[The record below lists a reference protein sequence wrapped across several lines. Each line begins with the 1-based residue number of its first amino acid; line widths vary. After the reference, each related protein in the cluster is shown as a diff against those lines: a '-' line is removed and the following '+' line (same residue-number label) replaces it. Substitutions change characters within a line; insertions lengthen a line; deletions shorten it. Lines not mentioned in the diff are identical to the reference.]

1 MFNYER
7 TLDVLRDF
15 KHFNSKKRRKII
27 ANLFFDDDFIEWLF
41 QPSDIPNLAEIVGD
55 FYVEFTKPQCMQA
68 MIDCIDYNGIHEFD
82 RSIATF
88 LTTVAN
94 IAIQNNNDV
103 LKELEIARRSG
114 DISRKESNSA
124 VAKIDSI
131 NGLVATLLKRSR
143 KIIKRDAVRLSR
155 ESRLPRYITISAL
168 TSIPD
173 PKYIDNFKIGYY
185 LNNLF
190 STIYND
196 VERNGEFEDTVKW
209 RVFFKEIFGK
219 ENVVE
224 VATFIL
230 LEGVHRVNKYE
241 NSRDVK
247 ECWDTLTTF
256 ALNELND
263 APTQL
268 RNQMIELYIKRL
280 DKMFS
285 NKAFDLRVNLLKI
298 NDDLFPK
305 LAGTINKYADKIV
318 KILDK

>member
-7 TLDVLRDF
+7 ALDVLRDF
-15 KHFNSKKRRKII
+15 KRFSRKKRRKVI
-27 ANLFFDDDFIEWLF
+27 ANLFFDDDFMEWLF
-41 QPSDIPNLAEIVGD
+41 QPEDIPNLAEVVGD
-55 FYVEFTKPQCMQA
+55 FYAEFTKPQTMQA
-68 MIDCIDYNGIHEFD
+68 MIDCIDYEGIHEFD
-82 RSIATF
+82 RCHATF

-103 LKELEIARRSG
+103 LEELEIARKAG
-114 DISRKESNSA
+114 DISRKSSNEA
-124 VAKIDSI
+124 VDRIDDI
-131 NGLVATLLKRSR
+131 NGIVATLLKRSR
-143 KIIKRDAVRLSR
+143 KIIKRDAVKLSR
-155 ESRLPRYITISAL
+155 DSRLPRYITISAL

-173 PKYIDNFKIGYY
+173 PKYIDTFKIGYY

-190 STIYND
+190 TTIYSD
-196 VERNGEFEDTVKW
+196 VEENGEFEEGVKW

-230 LEGVHRVNKYE
+230 LEGVHRINKYD

-247 ECWDTLTTF
+247 ECWDTLTMF

-285 NKAFDLRVNLLKI
+285 NKAFDLRVNLLKLD
-298 NDDLFPK
+298 DDLFPK
-305 LAGTINKYADKIV
+305 LVDTINKYADKIV
-318 KILDK
+318 SILKR

>member
-7 TLDVLRDF
+7 ALDVLRDF
-15 KHFNSKKRRKII
+15 KHFSRKKRKKII
-27 ANLFFDDDFIEWLF
+27 ANLFFDEDFIEWLF
-41 QPSDIPNLAEIVGD
+41 QPEDIPNLAEVVGD
-55 FYVEFTKPQCMQA
+55 FYAEFTKPQCMKA
-68 MIDCIDYNGIHEFD
+68 MIDCIDDEGIHEFD
-82 RSIATF
+82 RCHATF

-94 IAIQNNNDV
+94 IAIQNNNDI
-103 LKELEIARRSG
+103 LEELEIARRAG
-114 DISRKESNSA
+114 DISRRESNGAASR
-124 VAKIDSI
+124 IDDI
-131 NGLVATLLKRSR
+131 NGIVATLLKRAR
-143 KIIKRDAVRLSR
+143 KIVKRDATRLSR
-155 ESRLPRYITISAL
+155 DSRLPRYITISAL

-173 PKYIDNFKIGYY
+173 PKYIDTFKIGYY

-190 STIYND
+190 STIYSD
-196 VERNGEFEDTVKW
+196 VEENGEFEEGVKW

-230 LEGVHRVNKYE
+230 LEGVHRINKYE
-241 NSRDVK
+241 NSSDVR
-247 ECWDTLTTF
+247 ECWDTLTVF

-285 NKAFDLRVNLLKI
+285 NHAFDLRVNLLKL
-298 NDDLFPK
+298 DDELFPK
-305 LAGTINKYADKIV
+305 LVDTINKYADKIV
-318 KILDK
+318 NILKR